1 MKWTRSGLLQR
12 LISSNS
18 DESPKALVLYQSATG
33 LLVIALTL
41 TAMCAIRI
49 YRNQALDGGTVT
61 VCLSVFGAL
70 AALAGWHS
78 QTDPGA
84 AIPGHTET
92 RDTTTTTPEISSTE
106 SMTSTTKPV
115 EGGAK

>member
-1 MKWTRSGLLQR
+1 MWTRSGLLSR
-12 LISSNS
+12 LISSDS
-18 DESPKALVLYQSATG
+18 SESPKALVLYQSAAG

-61 VCLSVFGAL
+61 VCLSVYGSL

-78 QTDPGA
+78 QTDPGS
-84 AIPGHTET
+84 AIPGHSET
-92 RDTTTTTPEISSTE
+92 RDTTTVTPEIRQTA
-106 SMTSTTKPV
+106 STTRSV
-115 EGGAK
+115 DGAK